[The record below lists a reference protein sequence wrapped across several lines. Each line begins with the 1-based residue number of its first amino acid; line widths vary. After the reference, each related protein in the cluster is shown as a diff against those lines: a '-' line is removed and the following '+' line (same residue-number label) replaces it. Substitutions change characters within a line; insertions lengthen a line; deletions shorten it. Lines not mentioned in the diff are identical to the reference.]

1 MRACIQVKR
10 TAMMPASLFI
20 LTLCHTSSV
29 AAVDIDIADAFGQTI
44 ETKILESFWHSTGF
58 TAPTS
63 EPEESA
69 EFLLSR
75 GLSDPFK

>member
-10 TAMMPASLFI
+10 TAMMPASWII
-20 LTLCHTSSV
+20 LTLCHTSS
-29 AAVDIDIADAFGQTI
+29 AAVDIDIRDAFEQTI

-75 GLSDPFK
+75 GLLDPFK

>member
-1 MRACIQVKR
+1 
-10 TAMMPASLFI
+10 MMPALLII
-20 LTLCHTSSV
+20 LTLCHTSS
-29 AAVDIDIADAFGQTI
+29 AAVDIDITDALAQTI